1 MDFQRTIRKPATLD
15 GIGLHSGKPVRLT
28 VSPAPV
34 DSGIVF
40 RVGLVTGR
48 PDQLSEPILA
58 APESVV
64 DSHYATTLGRGSARV
79 QTVEHLLAAIAGL
92 GIDNLNVHLDGTEV
106 PAMDGSAKPFVA
118 MLLAAGRTHQNARR
132 RAITI
137 PHPIRVGTDSR
148 WLQIVPA
155 DRLRISYTLDNDHPA
170 IGTQALSWT
179 ATERSFVEDFAP
191 ARTYGFLKD
200 LGAIRKRGLAQ
211 GVSLDNTIGVGNGG
225 VLNGLRY
232 RDEFVRH
239 KVLDLVGDLA
249 LLGRPLLGH
258 VIARNAGHA
267 LNFELAVAIQEA
279 VGLERHAAA
288 VPVLRTAPEDLR
300 TLVTWGAPGAPQAP
314 LASGRT

>member
-1 MDFQRTIRKPATLD
+1 MDLQRTIRKQATLD

-28 VSPAPV
+28 VNPAPV

-40 RVGLVTGR
+40 RVGHVTG
-48 PDQLSEPILA
+48 QISEPIVA

-92 GIDNLNVHLDGTEV
+92 GIDNLDVHLDGSEV

-118 MLLAAGRTHQNARR
+118 MLLAAGRAHQNARR
-132 RAITI
+132 RPITI
-137 PHPIRVGTDSR
+137 PHPIRVGTESR
-148 WLQIVPA
+148 WLSIVPA

-249 LLGRPLLGH
+249 LLGRPLVGH
-258 VIARNAGHA
+258 VIGRNAGHA
-267 LNFELAVAIQEA
+267 LNYELVVAIQR
-279 VGLERHAAA
+279 VLGLERQPAA

-300 TLVTWGAPGAPQAP
+300 TVPAAV
-314 LASGRT
+314 

>member
-1 MDFQRTIRKPATLD
+1 MEPQRTIRKQVTLE
-15 GIGLHSGKPVRLT
+15 GIGLHSGKPVRLALA
-28 VSPAPV
+28 PAAP

-40 RVGLVTGR
+40 RIAAA
-48 PDQLSEPILA
+48 DPIPAIA
-58 APESVV
+58 ASVI
-64 DSHYATTLGRGSARV
+64 DSHYATTLGRGTARI
-79 QTVEHLLAAIAGL
+79 QTVEHLMAAAAGL
-92 GIDNLNVHLDGTEV
+92 GIDNLEVHLDGNEV

-118 MLLAAGRTHQNARR
+118 LIMAAGRVRLNVRR
-132 RAITI
+132 RPIEI
-137 PHPIRVGTDSR
+137 PHPIRVGGDGR
-148 WLQIVPA
+148 WLHIVPA

-200 LGAIRKRGLAQ
+200 LGAIRKRGLAR

-267 LNFELAVAIQEA
+267 LNYELVAAIGRA
-279 VGLERHAAA
+279 VGQDRHAVPAA
-288 VPVLRTAPEDLR
+288 VREPAAAERLKEA
-300 TLVTWGAPGAPQAP
+300 QA
-314 LASGRT
+314 AI

>member
-1 MDFQRTIRKPATLD
+1 MDHQRTIRKQVTLD
-15 GIGLHSGKPVRLT
+15 GIGLHSGKPVHLT
-28 VSPAPV
+28 LSPAAP

-40 RVGLVTGR
+40 RVCR
-48 PDQLSEPILA
+48 EDQISDPIAA

-79 QTVEHLLAAIAGL
+79 QTVEHLLAAAAGL
-92 GIDNLNVHLDGTEV
+92 GIDNLDIRLDGTEV

-118 MLLAAGRTHQNARR
+118 LLLSAGRARLNARR
-132 RAITI
+132 RPITI
-137 PHPIRVGTDSR
+137 PYPLRVGTESR
-148 WLQIVPA
+148 WLSIVPA
-155 DRLRISYTLDNDHPA
+155 DHLRVSYTLDNDHPA
-170 IGTQALSWT
+170 IGMQALTWT

-200 LGAIRKRGLAQ
+200 LGPIRKRGLAQ

-267 LNFELAVAIQEA
+267 LNYELVLAIQRA
-279 VGLERHAAA
+279 VGLERRTAA
-288 VPVLRTAPEDLR
+288 VTVLHPAASERLEPAP
-300 TLVTWGAPGAPQAP
+300 AAI
-314 LASGRT
+314 